1 MEKNILKFNSYL
13 NTFSERINENE
24 TSIKTISQIISAYTK
39 LYMFLVSKAPDYG
52 DVVTDLIEVNE
63 EKDPAK
69 RAEKMTSILNKVAEK
84 VDGKYADV
92 KTGIKD
98 LSKKIGDLFSS
109 VASTDDAKG
118 KKEVIDKA
126 IATQIFGYRD
136 IAKKASANESK
147 QMMGK
152 NHVLMFERFTY
163 PLLFE
168 KKTFED
174 EREDLVQ
181 QMKPTYTEMQLQK
194 NNPST
199 DTLKAKAEEV
209 VKRFDEITKLL
220 KTEEEWEN
228 MKNKKARKA
237 KIEELG
243 AEIAKTSEEV
253 SKIQKDEL
261 FKIGIE
267 KKTAEDLSS
276 IITGIEELEKKA
288 KVVDDAVLAKAGR
301 DTFHSSLKV
310 GDIVKYKK
318 DDGSEGEE
326 AIYKI
331 VGTGDEAKY
340 TFKDKEGNLFAK
352 TGDQLISKVEKKEG
366 EKKEE
371 KKKEESFKL
380 EKTIKATG
388 NSPKGEELDQTKK
401 IFEMICDKFSGNDKI
416 SGMDEWGKSNF
427 CKPNKFYI
435 GQSRTAVI
443 KAIKEEYELDAEN
456 GDLTPELVAKLTA

>member
-1 MEKNILKFNSYL
+1 MEKNILRFSSYL
-13 NTFSERINENE
+13 ETLSGTINESE
-24 TSIKTISQIISAYTK
+24 TSIKTISQIITAYTK
-39 LYMFLVSKAPDYG
+39 LYMFLVSKSPNYK

-69 RAEKMTSILNKVAEK
+69 RGEKMAAMLNKVAET
-84 VDGKYADV
+84 VDAKYADV

-98 LSKKIGDLFSS
+98 LAKKIGDLFTS
-109 VASTDDAKG
+109 VASSEDAKS
-118 KKEVIDKA
+118 KKEVIDTA

-136 IAKKASANESK
+136 IAKKEGTNENI
-147 QMMGK
+147 QGLGK
-152 NHVLMFERFTY
+152 NHVQMFEQFTY

-194 NNPST
+194 TNPST
-199 DTLKAKAEEV
+199 ETLKAKAEEV

-220 KTEEEWEN
+220 KTEEEWEK
-228 MKNKKARKA
+228 MKNKKARKE
-237 KIEELG
+237 KIKELG
-243 AEIAKTSEEV
+243 EEIAKTSEEV

-276 IITGIEELEKKA
+276 VITGIAELEKKA

-310 GDIVKYKK
+310 GDTVKYKK
-318 DDGSEGEE
+318 DDGTEAEGE
-326 AIYKI
+326 ISKI
-331 VGTGDEAKY
+331 VGIGDEAKY

-352 TGDQLISKVEKKEG
+352 TGDQIISKVEKTEDKKEE
-366 EKKEE
+366 EKKE
-371 KKKEESFKL
+371 STLKL

-388 NSPKGEELDQTKK
+388 SSPTGENLELTKK
-401 IFEMICDKFSGNDKI
+401 VFSLIYDKFTDNKEI
-416 SGMDEWGKSNF
+416 SAMEEWKKSNF
-427 CKPNKFYI
+427 GKTSKFFI
-435 GQSRTAVI
+435 GPSRTAVI
-443 KAIKEEYELDAEN
+443 KAIKKEYGLEAKN
-456 GDLTPELVAKLTA
+456 GDITPELVQKLSA